1 MYQFSGRT
9 DSFDFFDPNLPK
21 KGFWGQNFEILSLE
35 SESAPSI
42 YHECQFADKTNNF
55 EIFGLNL
62 GKLPNYVRYFGS
74 YNVESV
80 AESWVEVDRTGW
92 RWMEPGGDGWSWVEL
107 GGGGWRWVKLG
118 AQFGN
123 TRF

>member
-9 DSFDFFDPNLPK
+9 DNFDFFDPNLPK

-42 YHECQFADKTNNF
+42 YHECQFADKTNNL

-62 GKLPNYVRYFGS
+62 GKLLNYVRYFGS

-80 AESWVEVDRTGW
+80 TESWVEVDRTGW

-107 GGGGWRWVKLG
+107 GGGGWRWVELG